1 MATGPVDGVHTPMR
15 IEEPPV
21 DHDDAPL
28 PEGEVFA
35 SPLPSGQRLTLRFAS
50 PYEPWIGLDGQRV
63 VEDAS
68 PSTRTTLMWVTR
80 RLTGLYRALDI
91 HRGLRATLTSTGAV
105 VVTDVVEIDGGDA
118 VDHTTMTTSLEA
130 ARVRTLDFAAL
141 GASGHRADLL
151 TRVRGLYAAGTL
163 LELRVE
169 DGRRVVSRRRWRV
182 GR

>member
-1 MATGPVDGVHTPMR
+1 MR
-15 IEEPPV
+15 IDEPPV
-21 DHDDAPL
+21 DPDDAAL
-28 PEGEVFA
+28 PEGEVVA

-50 PYEPWIGLDGQRV
+50 PFEPWLSLDGRRV

-68 PSTRTTLMWVTR
+68 ADARIVLVWMSR
-80 RLTGLYRALDI
+80 RLTALYRSLDL
-91 HRGLRATLTSTGAV
+91 HRGLRATLTQGGVV
-105 VVTDVVEIDGGDA
+105 VVTDLVEVDGGEA
-118 VDHTTMTTSLEA
+118 ADHTTVTTSLEA

-151 TRVRGLYAAGTL
+151 ARVRGLYASGTL

-169 DGRRVVSRRRWRV
+169 DGQQVVSRRRIRV